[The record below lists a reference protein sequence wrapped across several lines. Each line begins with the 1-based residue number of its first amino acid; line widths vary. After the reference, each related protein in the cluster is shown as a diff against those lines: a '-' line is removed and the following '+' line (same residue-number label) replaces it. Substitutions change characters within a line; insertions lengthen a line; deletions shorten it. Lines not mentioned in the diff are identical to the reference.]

1 MRKKWPII
9 GVCILL
15 GLGICVGLADFILN
29 RAFYNPYRKAEGN
42 AASFQETVF
51 ALVPSAEFTYTA
63 PYSPGTPRHFSRF
76 TQAFYFQKPS
86 LQSGVRLTYIVD
98 GQFEYLFGKAKV
110 VYASAPEKPL
120 VYSQGDYLDG
130 TPLDVATLDDDRYYL
145 AQIGFTSLFT
155 EDALTDAAADLA
167 SRDQKAMILRA
178 ILQTSDDEDDVAL
191 GVAGSGIPIDVNW
204 GTHRL
209 SIAANN
215 ALRNLS
221 LNQREADVF
230 IGSGLFGEI
239 EVDFSQRL
247 EYLESNGVR
256 PIGMSVFAKGSDLSA
271 WLKKYDMKLV
281 DAQADGE

>member
-1 MRKKWPII
+1 MGQLLDQVAGRESRLEDPNRSKGRREGI
-9 GVCILL
+9 GCESDGVL
-15 GLGICVGLADFILN
+15 GN
-29 RAFYNPYRKAEGN
+29 
-42 AASFQETVF
+42 
-51 ALVPSAEFTYTA
+51 
-63 PYSPGTPRHFSRF
+63 
-76 TQAFYFQKPS
+76 QK
-86 LQSGVRLTYIVD
+86 
-98 GQFEYLFGKAKV
+98 
-110 VYASAPEKPL
+110 
-120 VYSQGDYLDG
+120 
-130 TPLDVATLDDDRYYL
+130 
-145 AQIGFTSLFT
+145 
-155 EDALTDAAADLA
+155 
-167 SRDQKAMILRA
+167 ILRA

-191 GVAGSGIPIDVNW
+191 GVAGSGISIDVNW